1 MKRIET
7 IDELKKAIDNIDWE
21 QLHMDRVFYDRGYWI
36 WLYWDGEKVHTE
48 LQSQSRSPGPDNV
61 LFGMFPCDIDGSDY
75 QYSEGWATY
84 VDDCE
89 NDNYGKYIDN
99 ESGLIMTE
107 HEMIIDAIEN
117 GDWTDAYCDWKEQL
131 IHDFENEQA
140 ALEGVERA
148 ERIYNYFG
156 IND

>member
-36 WLYWDGEKVHTE
+36 WLYWDGNDVHTE
-48 LQSQSRSPGPDNV
+48 IHSQGTIPATGNAV
-61 LFGMFPCDIDGSDY
+61 FGFFQCDIDNSARFY
-75 QYSEGWATY
+75 AEGWATEITDENSNHY
-84 VDDCE
+84 GRFIDD
-89 NDNYGKYIDN
+89 

-107 HEMIIDAIEN
+107 REMIIDAIEN
-117 GDWTDAYCDWKEQL
+117 GDWTDAYCDWEKQL
-131 IHDFENEQA
+131 IHDFEDEQA